1 MNITIEKDELKK
13 IIKVAIKEIIEEEKI
28 ENFFNLIPAVLE
40 EEMQNINK
48 TYGKP
53 NKKINTVYTEEID
66 VWN

>member
-13 IIKVAIKEIIEEEKI
+13 IIKIAIKEVIEEERI
-28 ENFFNLIPAVLE
+28 ENFFNLIPAVSE

-53 NKKINTVYTEEID
+53 NKKKKIAHNEKID
-66 VWN
+66 V